1 MEKISFSR
9 PDEEPVEFYVLEQTR
24 LGGINY
30 LLVTDKEEGDAE
42 ALTLKDLSSDDAVE
56 GIYEIV
62 SHDQALNAVAA
73 IFEDILEDVD
83 LVSDDSEE

>member
-42 ALTLKDLSSDDAVE
+42 AL
-56 GIYEIV
+56 
-62 SHDQALNAVAA
+62 
-73 IFEDILEDVD
+73 IFKRLIF
-83 LVSDDSEE
+83 